1 MDGTPRPLAPRPLS
15 AEERSILDR
24 LLDVG
29 FPGSEALRAQLPFV
43 SVVGACPC
51 GCVTRHLA
59 VDRGQAPPAQGIHG
73 LIPAEA
79 RIPARGSDH
88 GGGVLVFA
96 KDGYLCTLEAYSHD
110 GEPIRTWPA
119 PQLMTFTVPR

>member
-1 MDGTPRPLAPRPLS
+1 MSRMPVHRNQGRAKTVR
-15 AEERSILDR
+15 
-24 LLDVG
+24 
-29 FPGSEALRAQLPFV
+29 EAARV
-43 SVVGACPC
+43 
-51 GCVTRHLA
+51 
-59 VDRGQAPPAQGIHG
+59 PPT